1 MITILFIFGSFALL
15 STIAVLEE
23 KGVIKVDK
31 DKD

>member
-1 MITILFIFGSFALL
+1 MIIVYIIGSFALL

>member
-1 MITILFIFGSFALL
+1 MIIVYIIGSFALL

-23 KGVIKVDK
+23 KGVIKIDK